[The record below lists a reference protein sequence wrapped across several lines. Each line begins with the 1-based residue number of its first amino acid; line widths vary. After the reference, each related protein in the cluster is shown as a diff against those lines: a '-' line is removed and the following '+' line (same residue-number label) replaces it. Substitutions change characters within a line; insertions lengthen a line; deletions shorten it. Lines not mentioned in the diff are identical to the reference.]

1 MQVETLIHHVRTYEL
16 LLLPSETRSAI
27 STDADSIFS
36 LALRTLWKSLVEP
49 VIHFLK
55 LESPSPPSS
64 TVVPHMFAFLP
75 IHAAGI
81 YNTEGGENA
90 SDYIVH
96 PILLL

>member
-1 MQVETLIHHVRTYEL
+1 MEVIGRARYPLLEVRGKV
-16 LLLPSETRSAI
+16 
-27 STDADSIFS
+27 IF
-36 LALRTLWKSLVEP
+36 EP
-49 VIHFLK
+49 KAFTSSVRLQ
-55 LESPSPPSS
+55 SPSPPSS